1 MNISK
6 GFIVTALAA
15 VVTIPQTGCSAYE
28 QVHLVNG
35 VIVSEEE
42 AKNGYTAP
50 HYMEDAH
57 KPIGRLIP
65 PIPHWKPKAPIEI
78 PNIRKQQESETPGET
93 YTYITNKAND

>member
-1 MNISK
+1 
-6 GFIVTALAA
+6 
-15 VVTIPQTGCSAYE
+15 
-28 QVHLVNG
+28 
-35 VIVSEEE
+35 
-42 AKNGYTAP
+42 
-50 HYMEDAH
+50 MEDAH